1 VDSKPSTVINKYIHA
16 YINKMASLGKARRD
30 SKVKIKMC
38 HVLEVETWKREDR
51 QVLYLMGYKRYGKEQ
66 IKSLER

>member
-51 QVLYLMGYKRYGKEQ
+51 QVL
-66 IKSLER
+66 